1 MRRLKPNRLTYLFR
15 WWARDTRLILNI
27 GSCTTRPWPRDVN
40 PSKIR
45 LQPKGVFCNDIKIR
59 NSQFFNMTFNETQQ
73 LHYGAPSALLIFKS
87 TVIGVIIIFN
97 ILANSLALVILSKV
111 REMNPVTKVFMTSM
125 TLSDLGWAFIF
136 MTVLPSTAVDRW
148 PFGAVFCSVVGFL
161 VLLFITVTALSLFS
175 VTCERFLAVTKPFK
189 YNTLMTVPRARVI
202 SLGLWFVGITVA
214 VLNGFIPGRAIYF
227 YQKWHICKT
236 GTENPSGVDII
247 GTVTVI
253 FIGIVPGGLILAMFT
268 KLFLLAKYHNA
279 KIAAQERVVG
289 QVGRKSDRK
298 ALTTFFI
305 MTMCLTTCGLP
316 LITVFVYDYITK
328 KEISPW
334 LTSIAQL
341 AAFSNTFINVLIYYL
356 RNTVFR
362 QTAKTLLISRIP
374 CIKMTI
380 ETPVISLDTA
390 TWLKKYVE
398 SMCSWQ
404 SLYTRAL

>member
-1 MRRLKPNRLTYLFR
+1 
-15 WWARDTRLILNI
+15 
-27 GSCTTRPWPRDVN
+27 
-40 PSKIR
+40 
-45 LQPKGVFCNDIKIR
+45 
-59 NSQFFNMTFNETQQ
+59 MTFNETQQ
-73 LHYGAPSALLIFKS
+73 SHSGAPSALLIFKA
-87 TVIGVIIIFN
+87 TVIGVIIVFN
-97 ILANSLALVILSKV
+97 IFANSLTLVILSKV
-111 REMNPVTKVFMTSM
+111 HEMNPVTKVFMISM

-161 VLLFITVTALSLFS
+161 AVLFATVTALSLFS

-202 SLGLWFVGITVA
+202 SLCLWFVGITVA
-214 VLNGFIPGRAIYF
+214 VLNGFMPRRAIYF
-227 YQKWHICKT
+227 YQKWHICTT
-236 GTENPSGVDII
+236 GTENPSDVDII
-247 GTVTVI
+247 GIVSVLLLGTVP
-253 FIGIVPGGLILAMFT
+253 FGLILAMFT

-305 MTMCLTTCGLP
+305 MTTCLTTWGFP
-316 LITVFVYDYITK
+316 VMTVFVYDYITK
-328 KEISPW
+328 EEVSPW
-334 LTSIAQL
+334 LTSLAEL

-356 RNTVFR
+356 RNTAFR

-390 TWLKKYVE
+390 T
-398 SMCSWQ
+398 
-404 SLYTRAL
+404 